1 MATPTGCRSS
11 TPDAACRRRSGPTC
25 SIPSSPSSTAA
36 PASAWRSSTASSRT
50 TAAGCGSRALR
61 AAAPRSPSSC
71 PPPAPARRCSAT
83 SRPSRPPSRRRSRAD
98 GPRLPGP
105 SGTLAMRASM
115 LIVDDEPSI
124 LEFLA
129 MLFESEGFG
138 DETTRS
144 AAEAQRALASKSY
157 DLVLC
162 DILMPDGNGLDLLK
176 EIKSASPNTAV
187 VMMTAFTSTK
197 TAIEAMKLGAYDY
210 VSKPFDVEE
219 LKIITQKALERA
231 ELADENVY
239 LRRELEQKYTFNN
252 IIGKS
257 ARMQAIFAMIERMAR
272 TSSTVLIHG
281 ESGTGKELIA
291 RAIHFASPRAGRR
304 FLSINCG
311 ALPENLLESELF
323 GHERGAFTGAVR
335 EKKGLFQEADRGT
348 LFLDEIGE
356 LTPSMQVKLLRALQ
370 EKTVRKVGGN
380 QEEPIDVRVITATNQ
395 NLESRLQTGEFR
407 EDLYYRI
414 NVLPI
419 HLPPLRQRREDIP
432 LLVDFFLQK
441 YSRQMELSTRQI
453 SVEAMRLLE
462 AYEWPG
468 NVRELENVIER
479 ALALAHAETISSRDL
494 PAHLLNHRRANPDLI
509 SLPEEGLDLE
519 AHLEDIRAQLL
530 SQALDRAGGVQTQ
543 AAELL
548 RMSFRSFRYYAKK
561 AGLKAGDGD

>member
-1 MATPTGCRSS
+1 
-11 TPDAACRRRSGPTC
+11 
-25 SIPSSPSSTAA
+25 
-36 PASAWRSSTASSRT
+36 
-50 TAAGCGSRALR
+50 
-61 AAAPRSPSSC
+61 
-71 PPPAPARRCSAT
+71 
-83 SRPSRPPSRRRSRAD
+83 
-98 GPRLPGP
+98 
-105 SGTLAMRASM
+105 M
-115 LIVDDEPSI
+115 LIVDDEASI
-124 LEFLA
+124 LEFLS
-129 MLFESEGFG
+129 MLFESEGFAV
-138 DETTRS
+138 ETARS

-176 EIKSASPNTAV
+176 EIKVASPNTAV

-257 ARMQAIFAMIERMAR
+257 QRMQAIFALVERIAR

-291 RAIHFASPRAGRR
+291 RAIHFASARASRR

-311 ALPENLLESELF
+311 ALPENLLESEMF

-335 EKKGLFQEADRGT
+335 EKKGLFQEADHGT

-356 LTPSMQVKLLRALQ
+356 LTPQMQVKLLRALQ
-370 EKTVRKVGGN
+370 QRVVRKVGGN

-395 NLESRLQTGEFR
+395 DLEGRLATGEFR

-419 HLPPLRQRREDIP
+419 TLPPLRQRREDIP
-432 LLVDFFLQK
+432 LLVDFFLEK
-441 YSRQMELSTRQI
+441 YSRQMNLPARQI
-453 SVEAMRLLE
+453 SLEAMKLLE
-462 AYEWPG
+462 SYDWPG

-479 ALALAHAETISSRDL
+479 SLALSHADTIGARDL
-494 PAHLLNHRRANPDLI
+494 PAQVLNHRRSHPDLI
-509 SLPEEGLDLE
+509 ELPEEGLDLE
-519 AHLEDIRAQLL
+519 AHLEEIRAQLMA
-530 SQALDRAGGVQTQ
+530 QALDRTGGIQTQ
-543 AAELL
+543 AAELVK
-548 RMSFRSFRYYAKK
+548 MSFRSFRYYAKK
-561 AGLKAGDGD
+561 AGLRAGDGD

>member
-1 MATPTGCRSS
+1 MS
-11 TPDAACRRRSGPTC
+11 
-25 SIPSSPSSTAA
+25 
-36 PASAWRSSTASSRT
+36 AS
-50 TAAGCGSRALR
+50 L
-61 AAAPRSPSSC
+61 
-71 PPPAPARRCSAT
+71 
-83 SRPSRPPSRRRSRAD
+83 
-98 GPRLPGP
+98 
-105 SGTLAMRASM
+105 
-115 LIVDDEPSI
+115 LIVDDEASI
-124 LEFLA
+124 LDFLS
-129 MLFESEGFG
+129 MLFESEGFAV
-138 DETTRS
+138 DVARS
-144 AAEAQRALASKSY
+144 AAEAQRALAAKSF

-176 EIKSASPNTAV
+176 EIKSSSARTAV
-187 VMMTAFTSTK
+187 VMMTAYTSTK

-231 ELADENVY
+231 ELVDENVY

-257 ARMQAIFAMIERMAR
+257 SRMQTIFALVERIAR
-272 TSSTVLIHG
+272 TTSTVLVHG

-291 RAIHFASPRAGRR
+291 RAIHFASPRATRR

-356 LTPSMQVKLLRALQ
+356 LTPPMQVKLLRALQ

-380 QEEPIDVRVITATNQ
+380 QEEPVDVRVITATNQ
-395 NLESRLQTGEFR
+395 NLESRLATGEFR

-441 YSRQMELSTRQI
+441 YSRQMDLPTRQI
-453 SVEAMRLLE
+453 SIEAMRLLE
-462 AYEWPG
+462 GYDWPG

-479 ALALAHAETISSRDL
+479 ALALSHAETISTRDL
-494 PAHLLNHRRANPDLI
+494 PSQLLNNRRSSLDLAE
-509 SLPEEGLDLE
+509 LPEEGLDLE
-519 AHLEDIRAQLL
+519 AHLEDIRAQLMA
-530 SQALDRAGGVQTQ
+530 QALERAGGVQTQ

-561 AGLKAGDGD
+561 AGLKGGDGE